1 MRQKILI
8 LGGSR
13 DQYATLKAVNGL
25 NLTSIIVDSNIN
37 CYCKDKCDYF
47 LHISTRN
54 PELIIKELEKFNIK
68 PDKIIVQGTDI
79 PHIAALIANYF
90 KISYISEEAAKLSID
105 KLEIKNFLKTN
116 GFLVPSISKV
126 IKIED
131 ALAFVELYKYP
142 VVIKPNF
149 KSGSLGVFYIEN
161 EETLIKC
168 FLQTFNS
175 TDLDYILIEK
185 YIQGT
190 QISSES
196 ILNHCKSYTYGL
208 AERNY
213 DKLSF
218 TKPYIIENGG
228 IQPFIYWKVYY
239 NKINELIQKIAN
251 LLEINNGFIKGDLII
266 DEYGDIYIIEL
277 ATRLSG
283 GDFCETLIPKSLGF
297 DYMELCVLS
306 TLEKIEIFPS
316 VNFINYTSN
325 KYFFPEKEGLVEEI
339 IIDDQIYNSDWLLK
353 IEFFYDK
360 GDYYKMPISHGNRF
374 GVFVVSGK
382 SIEDLKYKI
391 DLVYNSVK
399 INIK

>member
-13 DQYATLKAVNGL
+13 DQYATLKAVNAL
-25 NLTSIIVDSNIN
+25 NLISIIVDSNID
-37 CYCKDKCDYF
+37 CYCKNKCDYF
-47 LHISTRN
+47 LNISTRN
-54 PELIIKELEKFNIK
+54 PDLVIKELEKLNII

-79 PHIAALIANYF
+79 PHIAALIANHF
-90 KISYISEEAAKLSID
+90 KISYLSEETAKLSID
-105 KLEIKNFLKTN
+105 KFEIKNFLKSN
-116 GFLVPSISKV
+116 GFFVPNISKINK
-126 IKIED
+126 IKD
-131 ALAFVELYKYP
+131 ALDFVEQYKYP
-142 VVIKPNF
+142 VVLKPNF

-161 EETLIKC
+161 EETLSKC

-185 YIQGT
+185 YIQGV

-196 ILNHCKSYTYGL
+196 IINHSKSYTYGL

-213 DKLSF
+213 DKLIF

-228 IQPFIYWKVYY
+228 IQPFVNWKEYY
-239 NKINELIQKIAN
+239 NQINDIIQKIAN
-251 LLEINNGFIKGDLII
+251 LLGIENGFIKGDLII
-266 DEYGDIYIIEL
+266 DENGAIYIIEL

-283 GDFCETLIPKSLGF
+283 GDFCETLIPLSLGIN
-297 DYMELCVLS
+297 YMELCVLS
-306 TLEKIEIFPS
+306 TLEKIDLLPS
-316 VNFINYTSN
+316 PNYINYSSN
-325 KYFFPEKEGLVEEI
+325 KYFFPEKEGFVEEI
-339 IIDDQIYNSDWLLK
+339 IIDNEIRNSDWLHK
-353 IEFFYDK
+353 IEFFYNK
-360 GDYYKMPISHGNRF
+360 GDYYKMPVSHGSRF

-391 DLVYNSVK
+391 ETVYNSVK

>member
-1 MRQKILI
+1 
-8 LGGSR
+8 
-13 DQYATLKAVNGL
+13 
-25 NLTSIIVDSNIN
+25 
-37 CYCKDKCDYF
+37 
-47 LHISTRN
+47 
-54 PELIIKELEKFNIK
+54 
-68 PDKIIVQGTDI
+68 
-79 PHIAALIANYF
+79 
-90 KISYISEEAAKLSID
+90 
-105 KLEIKNFLKTN
+105 
-116 GFLVPSISKV
+116 
-126 IKIED
+126 
-131 ALAFVELYKYP
+131 
-142 VVIKPNF
+142 
-149 KSGSLGVFYIEN
+149 
-161 EETLIKC
+161 
-168 FLQTFNS
+168 
-175 TDLDYILIEK
+175 
-185 YIQGT
+185 
-190 QISSES
+190 
-196 ILNHCKSYTYGL
+196 
-208 AERNY
+208 
-213 DKLSF
+213 
-218 TKPYIIENGG
+218 
-228 IQPFIYWKVYY
+228 
-239 NKINELIQKIAN
+239 
-251 LLEINNGFIKGDLII
+251 LII

-353 IEFFYDK
+353 IEFFYKK